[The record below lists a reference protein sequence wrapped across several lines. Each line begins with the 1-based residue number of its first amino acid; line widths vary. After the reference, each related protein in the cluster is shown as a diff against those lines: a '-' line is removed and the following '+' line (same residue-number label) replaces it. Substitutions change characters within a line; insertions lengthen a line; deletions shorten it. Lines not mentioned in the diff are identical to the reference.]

1 MHPIVY
7 LVPALGVLALLYTA
21 VRSACATAQSD
32 GDARMREIAGHI
44 AEGALAFLKA
54 EYRILAIFA
63 AIASIA
69 LYLLGTADERSHPL
83 IVGAFLVG
91 ALFSALAGFIG
102 MRIAT
107 KANVRTAEAAKTSLS
122 RALTVSFA

>member
-21 VRSACATAQSD
+21 LRSAWVTAQSD
-32 GDARMREIAGHI
+32 GDERMKGIAGHI

-63 AIASIA
+63 VLASIA
-69 LYLLGTADERSHPL
+69 LYLLGTADERRLQKPYRIEDL
-83 IVGAFLVG
+83 MEM
-91 ALFSALAGFIG
+91 LAELD
-102 MRIAT
+102 
-107 KANVRTAEAAKTSLS
+107 VR
-122 RALTVSFA
+122 V